1 VVDRNSGRRW
11 GRRHA
16 GSRAHAGHARGLALG
31 VPAYRA
37 LRNPTATSWIALS
50 PEARQRVGGHGTTP
64 TRGGRTACT
73 RIA

>member
-37 LRNPTATSWIALS
+37 LRNPTATS
-50 PEARQRVGGHGTTP
+50 
-64 TRGGRTACT
+64 
-73 RIA
+73 